1 MNYEAHKIKVTKTGR
16 FFKLGDISNQTKQI
30 WFVCH
35 GYGQL
40 ANYFLKKFEPI
51 ANSETVIIS
60 IEALNRFY
68 PKGFSGNV
76 GATWMT
82 KEEREDEIA
91 DYVNYL
97 TQVYEE
103 VTKNLDLNSIKI
115 MVLGFSQGGATV
127 SRWVNQANFKI
138 DNLILWAA
146 IFPPDLDLS
155 YKSNQFKTV
164 KKYLLVGD
172 NDEFL
177 NDESFKL
184 YDDLKFKYDID
195 CELIRFDGKHEIDAK
210 TLKKLYNLM
219 A

>member
-1 MNYEAHKIKVTKTGR
+1 MNYKAHKIKVSKTGR
-16 FFKLGDISNQTKQI
+16 FFQLGEVSIQTKQI

-40 ANYFLKKFEPI
+40 ANYFLKKFESI
-51 ANSETVIIS
+51 ANAETVIVS

-82 KEEREDEIA
+82 KEEREDEIE

-97 TQVYEE
+97 TQVYNLI
-103 VTKNLDLNSIKI
+103 TQNLDLDTLKI
-115 MVLGFSQGGATV
+115 QVLGFSQGGATV
-127 SRWVNQANFKI
+127 SRWVNQVDFKI

-155 YKSNQFKTV
+155 KNSKQFKSV
-164 KKYLLVGD
+164 KKYMIVGD
-172 NDEFL
+172 KDEFL
-177 NDESFKL
+177 NDENFKL
-184 YDDLKFKYDID
+184 YDDLKSKYNID
-195 CELIRFDGKHEIDAK
+195 CELIRFDGKHEIDAE
-210 TLKKLYNLM
+210 TLKKLYKLIV
-219 A
+219 